1 MSLTANEIESII
13 EELNYLKTIKSIEE
27 INAMERFNDF
37 KIKNKMFYEMI
48 ISGNMDP
55 VIFKE
60 MMKMK
65 RRLESGEDQYSV
77 DVHFGQFMAEKYIE
91 PVTKKLKK

>member
-1 MSLTANEIESII
+1 MNAEQI
-13 EELNYLKTIKSIEE
+13 EETVSKLLELVNTHPKEYIDSLNEFS
-27 INAMERFNDF
+27 FF
-37 KIKNKMFYEMI
+37 KKNNQTFYDLI
-48 ISGNMDP
+48 LNKQHDP

-77 DVHFGQFMAEKYIE
+77 DVKFGTYMSEKFID
-91 PVTKKLKK
+91 PVIKKK